1 MNLEMNSG
9 YFRDTP
15 ECFEHVAVAVEARMD
30 LKEQDASLD
39 DVTVAE
45 AVRQGKAGKDAAVFQ
60 AHLDPFQRVYERT
73 NEQLDLLYAYVKATD
88 TDIRIFVQTGNWRC
102 SNTGTGRPGPHTSE
116 YLQSELNKMKEWQ
129 RDFDPGNRAR
139 G

>member
-1 MNLEMNSG
+1 MAVNYDAYSALRVPA
-9 YFRDTP
+9 FRRYLIAT
-15 ECFEHVAVAVEARMD
+15 
-30 LKEQDASLD
+30 SL
-39 DVTVAE
+39 VSMGTA
-45 AVRQGKAGKDAAVFQ
+45 AQGLAIGWE
-60 AHLDPFQRVYERT
+60 VYERT

-116 YLQSELNKMKEWQ
+116 YFQSELKKMEEWQ